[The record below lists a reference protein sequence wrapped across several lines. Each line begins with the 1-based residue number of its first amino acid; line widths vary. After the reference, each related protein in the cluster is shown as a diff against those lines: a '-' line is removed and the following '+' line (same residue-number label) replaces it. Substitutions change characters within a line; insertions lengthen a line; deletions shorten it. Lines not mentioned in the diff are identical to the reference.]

1 MNSNPINY
9 QDWDPVVFTKK
20 QQNTQKKDNVQK
32 PAGNKEMNRL
42 IEEEIPKLNK
52 MTREYALSII
62 NARNAAGLSQKDLA
76 QKMSVKIGVVRKDE
90 KYQVMNF
97 NMGCYKKLM
106 RNLGVD
112 PKTVINK
119 K

>member
-1 MNSNPINY
+1 MSGNPINY

-20 QQNTQKKDNVQK
+20 QQNTQKKDSVQK

-52 MTREYALSII
+52 MTREYALAIT

-76 QKMSVKIGVVRKDE
+76 QKMSVKIDVIRE
-90 KYQVMNF
+90 YENYQVTNF
-97 NMGCYKKLM
+97 NMGFYKKLL

>member
-20 QQNTQKKDNVQK
+20 QQNTQKKDSVQK

-76 QKMSVKIGVVRKDE
+76 QKMSVKIDVIRE
-90 KYQVMNF
+90 YENYQVANF
-97 NMGCYKKLM
+97 NMGFYKKLL
-106 RNLGVD
+106 RNLGID
-112 PKTVINK
+112 PKNVINK